1 MYRCKAIKMCTKF
14 NFYVNL
20 YYQEL
25 MIPVYLSAKQFVQI
39 FAYEFSKQNLHKCFA
54 LKYTGIINSW

>member
-14 NFYVNL
+14 NIYVNL

-39 FAYEFSKQNLHKCFA
+39 FAYEFSKQKFA
-54 LKYTGIINSW
+54 

>member
-1 MYRCKAIKMCTKF
+1 MCTKF
-14 NFYVNL
+14 DFYVNL

-39 FAYEFSKQNLHKCFA
+39 FAYKFSKQKFA
-54 LKYTGIINSW
+54 

>member
-1 MYRCKAIKMCTKF
+1 MLHVKMCTKF

-25 MIPVYLSAKQFVQI
+25 TIPVYLSAKQFMQI
-39 FAYEFSKQNLHKCFA
+39 FAYEFSTQKFA
-54 LKYTGIINSW
+54 